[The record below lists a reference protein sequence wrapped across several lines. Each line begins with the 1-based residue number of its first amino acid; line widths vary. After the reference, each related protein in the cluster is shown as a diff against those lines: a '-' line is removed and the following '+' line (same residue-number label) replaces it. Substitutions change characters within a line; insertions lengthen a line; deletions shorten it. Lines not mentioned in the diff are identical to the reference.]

1 LADLAYADVMTRPSP
16 KTRTRHVPALVLVVL
31 VHIGVTS
38 GNSFADQ
45 CEAAVVARVQEDVP
59 AMLRAVDEGDVDTTL
74 RFTHPKVVQ
83 LLGGRDGARLTL
95 QRVAATLKES
105 DTRRESLSFPSPP
118 TCLSA
123 RGRRFVIV
131 PTLTVLSIKGVR
143 FESLNYQF
151 GVAEP
156 GESVWTYIPAAA
168 CPTANSR
175 TRSGEAS
182 P

>member
-1 LADLAYADVMTRPSP
+1 M
-16 KTRTRHVPALVLVVL
+16 ALVV
-31 VHIGVTS
+31 IGATN
-38 GNSFADQ
+38 GNTFAED
-45 CEAAVVARVQEDVP
+45 CEPAVVARAQEDVRT
-59 AMLRAVDEGDVDTTL
+59 MLRAVDEGDVETTL

-105 DTRRESLSFPSPP
+105 ETRRESLSFPSPP

-123 RGRRFVIV
+123 GGHRFSIV
-131 PTLTVLSIKGVR
+131 PTLAVISVKDVR

-156 GESVWTYIPAAA
+156 GESVWTYIEGSRVNSNTVHVLFPEFPKGYEFP
-168 CPTANSR
+168 PTYR
-175 TRSGEAS
+175 KRM
-182 P
+182 